1 MADFC
6 TVEDLEQLLQV
17 EIETEAQVAGA
28 ERACKDATAAIL
40 NYCHQVIEL
49 VTNETIT
56 RDCAGGTQ
64 FFLPELPVVSVA
76 EVVED
81 DEVLV
86 EGDDYKLGDY
96 GILHRVDAKWAV
108 GVQIVEVT
116 YSHGLA
122 APLPDDLVGVCTRAA
137 ARQYQAG
144 LKAASTDGVPGIS
157 SLSLGDYSVG
167 YTESLGSEGMG
178 GARILL
184 LSEKDFLDKYR
195 YVAQ

>member
-56 RDCAGGTQ
+56 LDGIGGTKI
-64 FFLPELPVVSVA
+64 FLPELPVLSVA

-81 DEVLV
+81 DVVLTV
-86 EGDDYKLGDY
+86 DDDYKLGQH
-96 GILHRVDAKWAV
+96 GILHRIDATWAV
-108 GVQIVEVT
+108 GIQNIEVT
-116 YSHGLA
+116 NTHGRA

-144 LKAASTDGVPGIS
+144 LKASSTDGVPGIS

-184 LSEKDFLDKYR
+184 LSEKDLLDKYR